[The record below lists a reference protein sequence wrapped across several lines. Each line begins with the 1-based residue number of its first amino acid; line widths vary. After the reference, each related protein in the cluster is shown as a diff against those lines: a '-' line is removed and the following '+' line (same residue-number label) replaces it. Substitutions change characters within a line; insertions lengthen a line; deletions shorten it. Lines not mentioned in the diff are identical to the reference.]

1 MNPYPQPQY
10 PAPPAY
16 TDIVQSP
23 IIIPVYPQGFTYSLP
38 VPQSNSESNTIQP
51 SIPYS
56 NIIQQSIPYSLPIP
70 QSNIGT
76 TQYPVF
82 NPYSVPIQRALDSIP
97 GYSSVNTL
105 DSVASSIQRVP
116 MHHQRIKVVF
126 LSFFCITLLA
136 VGFVLFFVLFQR

>member
-10 PAPPAY
+10 PAPPANS
-16 TDIVQSP
+16 IV
-23 IIIPVYPQGFTYSLP
+23 IPVYPVL
-38 VPQSNSESNTIQP
+38 QSNLYSNTIQP
-51 SIPYS
+51 NIPYS
-56 NIIQQSIPYSLPIP
+56 NIIQSGIPVP

-126 LSFFCITLLA
+126 LSFFCLTLLA
-136 VGFVLFFVLFQR
+136 VGFVLFFVLFQK